1 MNTNKDCLFCIK
13 TLMSLIATTRF
24 NNSTWGENVT
34 FRSKYNYSGCI
45 YGSPSQLS
53 CKIDRDVVLFVIEMN
68 NTTNKIEG
76 IGVIRNTNRHDKY
89 YCIYNAGNFNRYTF
103 TGKYRIDR
111 CDLIASNPDLVKTL
125 DQVLFKGKGH
135 SKRGDSITL
144 FPIKIMRKL
153 FDEIDIAKEIKKEF
167 MSKFHNSNSLLEK
180 V

>member
-1 MNTNKDCLFCIK
+1 MPLVV
-13 TLMSLIATTRF
+13 TTRF
-24 NNSTWGENVT
+24 SNSTWSENLA
-34 FRSKYNYSGCI
+34 FRSKYNYGGCI

-53 CKIDRDVVLFVIEMN
+53 CKIDKDAVLFVIEMN

-76 IGVIRNTNRHDKY
+76 IGVVRNTNRHDKY

-111 CDLIASNPDLVKTL
+111 CDLLMLNADLVKIL
-125 DQVLFKGKGH
+125 DQVLFKGKSH

-144 FPIKIMRKL
+144 FPKKIMKQVL
-153 FDEIDIAKEIKKEF
+153 DEIDIAKEIKNVF
-167 MSKFHNSNSLLEK
+167 MEKFRSRDILLEK